1 MDTYEP
7 KSGGCGRWLAGC
19 GIAVVVGLGLIVLF
33 GYLTLSPFRQAV
45 EDERELASR
54 AAEAPFTP
62 APDGAI
68 PAERMQAFLAVR
80 AALAEPCRG
89 IAEFD
94 QTLHNMESLDGR
106 EDVPRTEA
114 LKLALSTTKAAMGM
128 ARKLGTFFAARDR
141 ALLDAGMGLDE
152 YDWIYVLAYHGQLLQ
167 PRERDE
173 RRAFHDAA
181 VNARVADGL
190 RGVLERQRAALAAA
204 GGSPQQL
211 AAFDAEIEAMAADPR
226 RLPWKDGLPDAVAAS
241 LAPFREQLDQAFC
254 ASAVGIELKTNK
266 AHAGGFTIES
276 N

>member
-33 GYLTLSPFRQAV
+33 GYLMTAPFRQAV
-45 EDERELASR
+45 KDERELAERVAS
-54 AAEAPFTP
+54 APFTP
-62 APDGAI
+62 APDGSIA
-68 PAERMQAFLAVR
+68 PDRVQAFLSVR
-80 AALAEPCRG
+80 TALAGPCEG

-94 QTLHNMESLDGR
+94 RALQQMEALDKR
-106 EDVPRTEA
+106 ENVSRTEA

-128 ARKLGTFFAARDR
+128 ARKLGTFFVARDR

-181 VNARVADGL
+181 LNARVSEVL
-190 RGVLERQRAALAAA
+190 RGVVERQRAALAAA
-204 GGSPQQL
+204 GGSPEQL
-211 AAFDAEIEAMAADPR
+211 AAFDAEIAAMAADPR
-226 RLPWKDGLPDAVAAS
+226 RLPWQDGLPDAVAAS
-241 LAPFREQLDQAFC
+241 LAPLREQLDRAFC

-266 AHAGGFTIES
+266 AHAGGFTIETD
-276 N
+276 

>member
-1 MDTYEP
+1 M
-7 KSGGCGRWLAGC
+7 AGC

-33 GYLTLSPFRQAV
+33 GYLTLAPFRQAV
-45 EDERELASR
+45 EDERKIAEHTAS
-54 AAEAPFTP
+54 APFTP
-62 APDGAI
+62 APDGSIA
-68 PAERMQAFLAVR
+68 PDRVQAFLSVR
-80 AALAEPCRG
+80 TALAGPCEG

-94 QTLHNMESLDGR
+94 RALQQMEALDGR

-128 ARKLGTFFAARDR
+128 ARKLGTFFAARDK

-152 YDWIYVLAYHGQLLQ
+152 YEWIYVLAYHGQLLQ

-181 VNARVADGL
+181 VNARVADSL
-190 RGVLERQRAALAAA
+190 RSVLERQRAALAAA
-204 GGSPQQL
+204 GGTPEQL
-211 AAFDAEIEAMAADPR
+211 ASLDAELAAMADDPR
-226 RLPWKDGLPDAVAAS
+226 RLPWQDGLPDAVVAS

-266 AHAGGFTIES
+266 AHAGGFVIDS
-276 N
+276 D